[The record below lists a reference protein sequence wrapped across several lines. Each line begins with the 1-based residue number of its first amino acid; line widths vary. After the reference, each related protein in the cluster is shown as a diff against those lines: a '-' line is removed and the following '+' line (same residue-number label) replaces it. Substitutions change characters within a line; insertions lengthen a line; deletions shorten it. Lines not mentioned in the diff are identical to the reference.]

1 MYTQTKKFR
10 ETKNKGRAKCKY
22 CKSNKV
28 HWIQTEH
35 GWLLF
40 DKKSG
45 KRHNCKEKIEWA
57 DNYWKK

>member
-1 MYTQTKKFR
+1 MYTQNKKFR

-35 GWLLF
+35 GWLLWN
-40 DKKSG
+40 KTG
-45 KRHNCKEKIEWA
+45 ERHGCMEKERWA
-57 DNYWKK
+57 RGL